1 MPEQLPRRVVIPE
14 FRIEN
19 PEQIKVNGGEDVAN
33 AKRLEGVSVRFRIE
47 KTLNAVMNK
56 AKISLANLSRPDVE
70 YLTSFTSWA
79 LEIEKRK
86 RIRLFA
92 GYEGQNVG
100 LIFDGDITSALP
112 SLPPDEWLEVEALS
126 GFYDNQ
132 NVASISIEG
141 ETSFKEICEKVAQEL
156 GLSLRFHVKTD
167 RYVDGFTYQG
177 GARNV
182 IYKLNDLFQACAY
195 QDGKTLYVRDL
206 EQEYDGTAKLI
217 NEESGLIGIPHPGPL
232 GVDLTVLLDPT
243 IELGKPIK
251 LESKRIPSASGVYY
265 PYALVHEGESRGNP
279 FYTHL
284 KCQRF
289 KL

>member
-1 MPEQLPRRVVIPE
+1 MADNLPKRVIIPE

-19 PEQIKVNGGEDVAN
+19 PDQIKVTGGEDVAN
-33 AKRLEGVSVRFRIE
+33 AKRLEGISVRFRIE

-56 AKISLANLSRPDVE
+56 ARISLANLARADVE

-100 LIFDGDITSALP
+100 LLFDGDITSAQP
-112 SLPPDEWLEVEALS
+112 TIPPDEWLEIEALS

-141 ETSFKEICEKVAQEL
+141 ETSFQEICEKVAQEL
-156 GLSLRFHVKTD
+156 GLSLRFYVKNN
-167 RYVDGFTYQG
+167 RMVEGFTYQG
-177 GARNV
+177 GARNI

-195 QDGKTLYVRDL
+195 QDGQTLYVRDL
-206 EQEYDGTAKLI
+206 AQEFDGNAKLI
-217 NEESGLIGIPHPGPL
+217 NEESGLIGIPKPGPL

-251 LESKRIPSASGVYY
+251 LESKRIPAANGVYY
-265 PYALVHEGESRGNP
+265 PYALTYEGESRGNP

-284 KCQRF
+284 KCRRF
-289 KL
+289 NL